1 LYLVDIPGYMDKH
14 FILLY
19 PVRGK
24 EVDNLKCLVCA
35 KSGKPQ
41 EAVVIC
47 AAGGKGGFSDGA

>member
-1 LYLVDIPGYMDKH
+1 MDKH
-14 FILLY
+14 FIFLY

-24 EVDNLKCLVCA
+24 EVDNLKCFVCA